1 MINLIFITITRRK
14 YLLFS
19 ELLSNIL
26 GRATGYVN
34 PGLAEEGA
42 AAQHEGDVED
52 GVDGIGED
60 GAERLRRREIVAQT
74 PHWVG
79 AATSGVIPHTEQV
92 YKEVSGKL
100 NTQHLGYH
108 VEIGD
113 QGRLEDDGNVGSVE
127 QFDGITAVLAS
138 VAGALDGQVNPEA
151 LEVYHHSKDEDC
163 CEEVHQVGE
172 VLPVEGLPESSDL
185 VLPGCQEMEES
196 DHGSLELGATSGV
209 DSSGAESLPDDG
221 FADVGSDK
229 QRYSRAQTFEIKRV
243 MGLYIKKYIFYRIL
257 SAEARRAAG
266 QSDQP
271 RRAE

>member
-1 MINLIFITITRRK
+1 MEV
-14 YLLFS
+14 YDD
-19 ELLSNIL
+19 
-26 GRATGYVN
+26 
-34 PGLAEEGA
+34 AE
-42 AAQHEGDVED
+42 DED
-52 GVDGIGED
+52 GG
-60 GAERLRRREIVAQT
+60 
-74 PHWVG
+74 H
-79 AATSGVIPHTEQV
+79 
-92 YKEVSGKL
+92 
-100 NTQHLGYH
+100 
-108 VEIGD
+108 
-113 QGRLEDDGNVGSVE
+113 
-127 QFDGITAVLAS
+127 
-138 VAGALDGQVNPEA
+138 
-151 LEVYHHSKDEDC
+151 
-163 CEEVHQVGE
+163 EVHEVGQ